1 MFIHVIN
8 IGDYEAN
15 RCDFTR
21 YRPIVTLPVTK
32 HELQGFN
39 IYDSVPLNESF
50 NLYVID
56 DSTFTLNLFRKNSND
71 LHILSYLDD
80 NRFNETVVYF
90 VLGRFLSANVD
101 EVTMLYQDRDD
112 VCDLLLNGQIGTQL
126 FAQAESLVPTNN
138 AVGGRKIRMH
148 RKGNRS
154 VRVKRRTRKPRRR
167 CTKHSLKLKNQ
178 YKK

>member
-21 YRPIVTLPVTK
+21 YQPIVTLPVTK

>member
-1 MFIHVIN
+1 MFIRVIK
-8 IGDYEAN
+8 IGDYAAN
-15 RCDFTR
+15 GCEFIR
-21 YRPIVTLPVTK
+21 YQPIVSLPVTK
-32 HELQGFN
+32 HELQGLN
-39 IYDSVPLNESF
+39 IYIYDLVPLNESF
-50 NLYVID
+50 NLYIID

-71 LHILSYLDD
+71 LHILSDLDD

-101 EVTMLYQDRDD
+101 EVTRLYQGREE
-112 VCDLLLNGQIGTQL
+112 VCGLQLNGQIGAQT

-148 RKGNRS
+148 RKGNKS
-154 VRVKRRTRKPRRR
+154 VRVKRRTRKPRRS
-167 CTKHSLKLKNQ
+167 KHSLKLKNQ